1 MVGKQATV
9 TRRTVTRRTVTRGL
23 AGLAATGPALL
34 SSRARAQ
41 SITLKMWMHL
51 HPPRLAVD
59 KAIIAAF
66 EKVNP
71 DVKVDYQVIPPSNY
85 ATKLLTA
92 FAAGAGP
99 DFFNWSSNFM
109 AQWHHYGVAAPID
122 YAAMGYTNESAL
134 TGQYLNGFAAAR
146 FGDKLYGVPSE
157 YSNWACYTN
166 NAIWQAAHLDP
177 MKDFPT
183 TWEDLP
189 KVAEKL
195 TMRDNAGVPVRRGF
209 DFDWSNSNI
218 FYAMLSTMMHQH
230 GVSIIDEQKNVAN
243 LDTPAAREAM
253 QYYADWVNKWKLG
266 GPQYIESRIAFLD
279 GKMGSEGSFGIW
291 GIPQMQN
298 AKIDFSV
305 RPAPRWAHG
314 VNEGFDA
321 YAFYMMANARSPAPV
336 QKAAWKMA
344 RAYVDHAPQ
353 LYETAG
359 LFVPRQDVRDSPA
372 FKANKWAPLFMDE
385 LKVAQFAPRIV
396 PFERVLAAL
405 AAGRDQI
412 LVGHQP
418 VASTMAALNQ
428 QVNQILKASA

>member
-1 MVGKQATV
+1 MAGKQTTV
-9 TRRTVTRRTVTRGL
+9 TRRAVARSL
-23 AGLAATGPALL
+23 AGLAMAAPAVF

-41 SITLKMWMHL
+41 PITLKMWMHL

-59 KAIIAAF
+59 KQIIAAF
-66 EKVNP
+66 EKANP
-71 DVKVDYQVIPPSNY
+71 DVKVDYQVFPPSDY

-109 AQWHHYGVAAPID
+109 AQWHHYGVIAPIE
-122 YAAMGYTNESAL
+122 YAAMGYANEKAL

-157 YSNWACYTN
+157 FSNWACYTN
-166 NAIWQAAHLDP
+166 NAIWQGARVDP
-177 MKDFPT
+177 MKDFPG

-189 KVAEKL
+189 KLAEKL
-195 TMRDNAGVPVRRGF
+195 TVRDKAGVPVRRGF

-218 FYAMLSTMMHQH
+218 FYAMMSTMMHQR
-230 GVSIIDEQKNVAN
+230 GVSLVDEQKNEAN
-243 LDTPAAREAM
+243 LNTPAAREVM

-266 GPQYIESRIAFLD
+266 GPQYIESRIAFLN

-291 GIPQMQN
+291 AIPQMKQ

-321 YAFYMMANARSPAPV
+321 YAFYMMANARSPSPV
-336 QKAAWKMA
+336 QTAAWKMA

-353 LYETAG
+353 LYEVAG
-359 LFVPRQDVRDSPA
+359 LFVPRQDVRESAA
-372 FKANKWAPLFMDE
+372 FKSNPWPSVFMDE
-385 LKVAQFAPRIV
+385 LKVAKFSPRIV

-405 AAGRDQI
+405 AAGRDQV
-412 LVGHQP
+412 LLGQQP
-418 VASTMAALNQ
+418 VGSVLADLNN
-428 QVNQILKASA
+428 QVNQILKAGA

>member
-1 MVGKQATV
+1 MAGRQTTM
-9 TRRTVTRRTVTRGL
+9 TRRAVTRGL
-23 AGLAATGPALL
+23 AGLAAAGPGLIA
-34 SSRARAQ
+34 APANAQ
-41 SITLKMWMHL
+41 PVTLKMWMHL

-59 KAIIAAF
+59 KDIIAAF
-66 EKVNP
+66 ERANP
-71 DVKVDYQVIPPSNY
+71 DVHVDYQVFPPSDY

-109 AQWHHYGVAAPID
+109 AQWHHYGVVAPID
-122 YAAMGYTNESAL
+122 YAAMGYTDEKAL

-146 FGDKLYGVPSE
+146 FGDRFYGVPSE

-166 NAIWQAAHLDP
+166 NTIWKAANLDP
-177 MKDFPT
+177 MKDFPD

-189 KVAEKL
+189 KVAEQL
-195 TMRDNAGVPVRRGF
+195 TVRDKSGVPVRRGF
-209 DFDWSNSNI
+209 DFDWANSNI
-218 FYAMLSTMMHQH
+218 FFTMMSTMMHQL
-230 GVSIIDEQKNVAN
+230 GVKLVDEEKNEAN
-243 LDTPAAREAM
+243 LDTPAARQTM
-253 QYYADWVNKWKLG
+253 QYYADWVNKSKLG

-279 GKMGSEGSFGIW
+279 GKMASEGSFGIW
-291 GIPQMQN
+291 GIPQMKKAN
-298 AKIDFSV
+298 IDFSV
-305 RPAPRWAHG
+305 RPAPRWPHG

-344 RAYVDHAPQ
+344 RAYANHAPA

-359 LFVPRQDVRDSPA
+359 LFVPRQDVTDSPA
-372 FKANKWAPLFMDE
+372 FKSNPWASVFMDE
-385 LKVAQFAPRIV
+385 LKVAKFAPRIV

-418 VASTMAALNQ
+418 VAPVMTDLNK
-428 QVNQILKASA
+428 QVNQILKTGA